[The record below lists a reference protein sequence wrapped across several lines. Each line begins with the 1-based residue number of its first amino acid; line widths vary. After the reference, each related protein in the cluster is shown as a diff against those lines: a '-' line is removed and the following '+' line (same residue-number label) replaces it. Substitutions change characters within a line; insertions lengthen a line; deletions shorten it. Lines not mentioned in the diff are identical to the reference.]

1 MAKKKTKSAAPIQ
14 EDPYVVNLMNV
25 IYENMIKLKQEVN
38 HNFASVIARHIE
50 ENSRLKLE
58 LRRLEE
64 ENEELRKLAYRR
76 PFWSR
81 IFK

>member
-1 MAKKKTKSAAPIQ
+1 MAKKKTKSACAKP
-14 EDPYVVNLMNV
+14 DPYVAETVDTIYNHMVNLRH
-25 IYENMIKLKQEVN
+25 EVN
-38 HNFASVIARHIE
+38 NHFNAVIARHIE

-64 ENEELRKLAYRR
+64 ENEDLRKLAYR

>member
-1 MAKKKTKSAAPIQ
+1 MAKKKTKSAAPVQ
-14 EDPYVVNLMNV
+14 EDLYVVNLMNV

-64 ENEELRKLAYRR
+64 ENEELRKLAYR